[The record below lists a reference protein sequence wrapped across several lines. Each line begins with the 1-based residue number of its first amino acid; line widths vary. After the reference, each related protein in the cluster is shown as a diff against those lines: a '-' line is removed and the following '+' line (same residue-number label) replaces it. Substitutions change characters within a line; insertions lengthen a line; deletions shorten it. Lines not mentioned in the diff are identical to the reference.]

1 MGTDMVKSHF
11 IGLLLSLSFLLVQTL
26 PQAKAETRP
35 IKIAVP
41 HLSQLVQKSDKNEW
55 KGPLIDLLEKMSK
68 TSGYRMDVKVVP
80 FKRAV
85 AMTNEG
91 AADFGIFMASPIRNQ
106 TALPIHKLGNATF
119 VIISLKDNPI
129 THISQ
134 LSGKTVARILGGTE
148 IKSLSAVENM
158 TYYPFK
164 SHAEGARLLLGHRV
178 DALLTA
184 DFRVIDAFDNLNLSP
199 EDIAPPLSVEDR
211 ELWLYWSWKSDL
223 NFKHVRRIKHDTPD
237 NMLSKDSLSLLKEYV
252 AQNNKSA
259 D

>member
-1 MGTDMVKSHF
+1 MGINMVKSHYR
-11 IGLLLSLSFLLVQTL
+11 GLLLGLFYLFLTA
-26 PQAKAETRP
+26 PFQASAEPRP

-41 HLSQLVQKSDKNEW
+41 HLSQLVQKNADNQW
-55 KGPLIDLLEKMSK
+55 GGPLIDLLNEMSR
-68 TSGYRMDVKVVP
+68 TSGYQMDVHVVP

-85 AMTNEG
+85 IMTNEG
-91 AADFGIFMASPIRNQ
+91 AADFGIFMESPIRNK

-119 VIISLKDNPI
+119 VIISLKDAPI
-129 THISQ
+129 THLSQ
-134 LSGKTVARILGGTE
+134 LKGKTVARILGGTE
-148 IKSLSAVENM
+148 IKSLAGIEDL

-164 SHAEGARLLLGHRV
+164 SHAEGARLLLARRV

-223 NFKHVRRIKHDTPD
+223 DFKHVRRIKHDTPD
-237 NMLSKDSLSLLKEYV
+237 NLLSKDSLSLLKDYV
-252 AQNNKSA
+252 EQNNNSS

>member
-1 MGTDMVKSHF
+1 MVKSPF
-11 IGLLLSLSFLLVQTL
+11 IGLFLSLSFLFA
-26 PQAKAETRP
+26 QALSQAGAETRP

-41 HLSQLVQKSDKNEW
+41 HLSQLVQKSADNTW
-55 KGPLIDLLEKMSK
+55 HGPLIDLLDQMSK
-68 TSGYRMDVKVVP
+68 TTGYQMDVHVVP

-85 AMTNEG
+85 AMTNKG
-91 AADFGIFMASPIRNQ
+91 ATDFGIFMESPIRNQ

-148 IKSLSAVENM
+148 IKSLSAVENL

-184 DFRVIDAFDNLNLSP
+184 DFRVIDAFYNLNLSP
-199 EDIAPPLSVEDR
+199 KDIAPPLSVEDR

-223 NFKHVRRIKHDTPD
+223 NFKHVRRIKHDAPD
-237 NMLSKDSLSLLKEYV
+237 NLLGKDSLSLLKDYV
-252 AQNNKSA
+252 KQNSISA